1 MRPCWI
7 KYIILYFILYYS
19 IFSDSLDLNL
29 LFAYETQS
37 HHASKLGLDRCRL
50 SRLCRLFRLCV
61 CVLGH
66 TRSCINQLCV
76 QMWLSLPSSLS
87 HAYALVTCSMSQE
100 HPVIPARVPKTPPT
114 ALAPLPHTHHK
125 TMPPVKLSPG
135 CAWSCCRSDMTACS
149 PPWAPCLCL
158 LCPPARQAA
167 NPNWRSLPM
176 LSSPPARHCTA
187 TANESESR
195 AE

>member
-1 MRPCWI
+1 M
-7 KYIILYFILYYS
+7 
-19 IFSDSLDLNL
+19 
-29 LFAYETQS
+29 FAYETQS

-66 TRSCINQLCV
+66 TRICINQLCV

-114 ALAPLPHTHHK
+114 ALAPLPHTHTH
-125 TMPPVKLSPG
+125 THRDHAASQTVTRL
-135 CAWSCCRSDMTACS
+135 CVVLLQIWYD
-149 PPWAPCLCL
+149 CL
-158 LCPPARQAA
+158 LPALSALLSVCCVPQLGRQLIQTDA
-167 NPNWRSLPM
+167 PSRCSL
-176 LSSPPARHCTA
+176 HHQHGTA
-187 TANESESR
+187 LPQPTNQRVELK
-195 AE
+195 